1 MADPL
6 SITGLVLALVDV
18 ATKII
23 NCVGTIKDAPD
34 DIKLLLC
41 EVTSFKIIL
50 ESIPTESCWSLL
62 KGKGPVLEACD
73 RCLSALIEL
82 IPEQFLKASDGGGS
96 KINKRHLAV
105 TRLSWLLKESKAK
118 KTLAELAQHK
128 STLLLVLSSDMK

>member
-23 NCVGTIKDAPD
+23 KCVDTIKDAPD

-50 ESIPTESCWSLL
+50 ESIPPESRSSLL
-62 KGKGPVLEACD
+62 RGKGPVLEACD

-82 IPEQFLKASDGGGS
+82 IPEQFLTASNGGS
-96 KINKRHLAV
+96 GKRRHLAV

-128 STLLLVLSSDMK
+128 STLLLLLSSDMK